1 MLFAVITLLTLS
13 LGEAKIVNVN
23 PFKSEDV
30 GGIYFEHVNAV
41 NFVSDTWH
49 FVIEVDHNYLFSKVH
64 NVFDEAESLIRVA
77 GSTEMNSCHNRE
89 VVKMDVHLHIMEK
102 CKILQKYHRDIESKV
117 KMIDEFVNDPAPDL
131 VTKAPLFVE
140 SGPRRSRRSVAAVE
154 RLRDERRL
162 SRRKR
167 GAFDFVGKMDKYL
180 FGVMD
185 SDDAAELHRLAVGE
199 NSINSQVK
207 NLTSA
212 VIEMA
217 DNIDKRLRCIEQA
230 RDLDKCNYIEKKYQA
245 LKDEL
250 SEIERSYDKLN
261 TAIDFAKGNRLSTYV
276 ITPETL
282 MFAMANVT
290 SKLPPDT
297 SWPIETKLKQ
307 MHTLIDNVMNT
318 HVFVTT
324 NRKLLF
330 ILEVPLIKTASYNL
344 FEAISVPMC
353 SGGGGGGRKNLA
365 PPAENICAIV
375 LPSSRYI
382 GISNDKHTYI
392 RMDDTLSCRQTEDR
406 MLCFKPHTIYITAE
420 TALCDVR
427 IMMKEN
433 VSTYDNCDVRVGRF
447 NDEIFHPIADYNR
460 WLYMVRV
467 PTELNMLCSSLLDED
482 ATVVLPAG
490 VGVLSGDGSQSCEL
504 ATKRSTISV
513 HKLKSDLMSTIR
525 INFTASL
532 YDLNEAIE
540 TAKRIMLDGTKSSS
554 SSSSSNNLNR
564 DALKSVT
571 IRLNELRKQMNNNTI
586 FTGKEI
592 GEGDDGGGWFDAFDF
607 GFWKDVK
614 IILYCA
620 LVVAIAVVA
629 FKVYAFCGGCNT
641 SRTKTTTIIRNNYDR
656 EMVYLKGAGSKSEPS
671 APSARKLYDEHAF

>member
-1 MLFAVITLLTLS
+1 MLLIATVAVASMLILS
-13 LGEAKIVNVN
+13 RGQAKIVNVV
-23 PFKSEDV
+23 PFKHEDG

-49 FVIEVDHNYLFSKVH
+49 FVIEVDHNYLFGKVH
-64 NVFDEAESLIRVA
+64 NVFNEAESLIRVA

-102 CKILQKYHRDIESKV
+102 CKVLQKYHRDIESKV
-117 KMIDEFVNDPAPDL
+117 KMIDEFINDPAPDL
-131 VTKAPLFVE
+131 ITKAPLFE
-140 SGPRRSRRSVAAVE
+140 SARRSRRSVSDASRVQ
-154 RLRDERRL
+154 R
-162 SRRKR
+162 RRKR
-167 GAFDFVGKMDKYL
+167 GAFDFVGKVDNYL

-185 SDDAAELHRLAVGE
+185 SDDAAELHRVAIGE

-230 RDLDKCNYIEKKYQA
+230 RDLDKCNYLEKKYQA

-250 SEIERSYDKLN
+250 VEIEKSYDKLN

-297 SWPIETKLKQ
+297 SWPVETKLKQ

-353 SGGGGGGRKNLA
+353 GGDGRGRHGKVV
-365 PPAENICAIV
+365 ENICAIV

-420 TALCDVR
+420 TALCDIR

-482 ATVVLPAG
+482 STIVLPAG
-490 VGVLSGDGSQSCEL
+490 VGVISGDGSQSCEL

-564 DALKSVT
+564 DSLKSVT

-592 GEGDDGGGWFDAFDF
+592 GEGDDNDNGWFDAFDF

-620 LVVAIAVVA
+620 IVVAIAVVA

-656 EMVYLKGAGSKSEPS
+656 EMVYLKGDKSEPS
-671 APSARKLYDEHAF
+671 APPPSARKLYDEHAF